1 MKTFMVVLV
10 GAVVTQF
17 AAFAAD
23 MPKVGDSAPDFSV
36 AASDGTTVHL
46 KDYIGKGNII
56 LYFYPK
62 DDTKG
67 CTIEAC
73 SIRDNFDAFK
83 GLNATVLGVS
93 FDSVDSHKSFIAK
106 NNLPFVLL
114 ADTDKK
120 IAMMYGV
127 ADETSKHASRVTFVI
142 DKAGKIAFVDPKVN
156 PATHAAELQTVLKGL
171 PQ

>member
-1 MKTFMVVLV
+1 MKTWMVMVV
-10 GAVVTQF
+10 GAVATQF
-17 AAFAAD
+17 AAFAVD
-23 MPKVGDSAPDFSV
+23 MPKVGDIAPDFSV

-73 SIRDNFDAFK
+73 SIRDTFDEFK
-83 GLNATVLGVS
+83 GLNATILGVS
-93 FDSVDSHKSFIAK
+93 FDSVASHKAFIAK
-106 NNLPFVLL
+106 YNLPFVLL
-114 ADTDKK
+114 ADTDKSVAK
-120 IAMMYGV
+120 LYG
-127 ADETSKHASRVTFVI
+127 AANDDSKHASRVTFVI
-142 DKAGKIAFVDPKVN
+142 SKAGRIAFVDPKVN
-156 PATHAAELQTVLKGL
+156 PATHAAELQAVLKSL